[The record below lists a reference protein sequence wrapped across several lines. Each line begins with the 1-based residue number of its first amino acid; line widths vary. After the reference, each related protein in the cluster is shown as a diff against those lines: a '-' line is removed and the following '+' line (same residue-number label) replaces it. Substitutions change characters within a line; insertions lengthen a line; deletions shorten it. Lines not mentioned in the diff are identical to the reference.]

1 MDINFILR
9 LVTIILLIIWRAYW
23 FLSKK
28 EADIKKPKTKFN
40 TIFFEQALIVL
51 VGGFVFISLLGFVI
65 YYFNNLFIQILGFIL
80 VILGVTESIVARK
93 ILDTNWT
100 ESYQYQI
107 KKNHELITKGIYS
120 YVRHPI
126 YGGLLMFVP
135 GALMVA
141 ESYIFIPI
149 IVLTLFIIEAS
160 SRREEKL
167 LTKHFGK
174 KHTEYMKTTKKF
186 IPFIY

>member
-80 VILGVTESIVARK
+80 LILCVT
-93 ILDTNWT
+93 
-100 ESYQYQI
+100 
-107 KKNHELITKGIYS
+107 
-120 YVRHPI
+120 
-126 YGGLLMFVP
+126 
-135 GALMVA
+135 
-141 ESYIFIPI
+141 
-149 IVLTLFIIEAS
+149 
-160 SRREEKL
+160 
-167 LTKHFGK
+167 
-174 KHTEYMKTTKKF
+174 
-186 IPFIY
+186 

>member
-1 MDINFILR
+1 
-9 LVTIILLIIWRAYW
+9 
-23 FLSKK
+23 
-28 EADIKKPKTKFN
+28 
-40 TIFFEQALIVL
+40 
-51 VGGFVFISLLGFVI
+51 
-65 YYFNNLFIQILGFIL
+65 
-80 VILGVTESIVARK
+80 
-93 ILDTNWT
+93 
-100 ESYQYQI
+100 
-107 KKNHELITKGIYS
+107 
-120 YVRHPI
+120 
-126 YGGLLMFVP
+126 MFVP

-174 KHTEYMKTTKKF
+174 KYTEYMKTTKKF